1 MSIFL
6 FRSRAFVCGA
16 RRTLFVLLVAVVS
29 LSALAAAESY
39 LWLGLPVGFKNKE
52 YAFRSG
58 PAVALQKVQIQTVQ
72 PIQMEHVWLMPDWGV
87 WLSEFNTH
95 SVRAEADE
103 VVATPVALMR
113 LGLSDGP
120 SSRRITRLH
129 FERLKLVLAATT
141 LDLPAGDMEFSAD
154 ATLSR
159 VRINLE
165 GGVQIMFAPGDG
177 KLGLAVQT
185 ERLSLNALPALLFDN
200 VLAQGTID
208 EDGIVLNKIGASGDG
223 GAVSGALNVSLA
235 ADKAS
240 VTGDLEFKGLRIKN
254 LLDRAYPRHVLDGSL
269 NGNMKIKASAPTL
282 VGLKDAP
289 TQMSGNFTLK
299 AGSIDR
305 FGLLEGMR
313 RNDSGVVGG
322 GLVRYDVLN
331 GSFSGATG
339 AKASVSFSDLNNGAL
354 QGRGRFTVSPEGNL
368 SGAIGGSLRLP
379 NNDVVTH
386 NFALEGKVS
395 APVLVRH

>member
-6 FRSRAFVCGA
+6 FRSRELVWGA
-16 RRTLFVLLVAVVS
+16 RRTLIVLLVSAVS

-39 LWLGLPVGFKNKE
+39 LWLGLPAGFKAKE

-58 PAVALQKVQIQTVQ
+58 PAVELQKVQVQTVQ
-72 PIQMEHVWLMPDWGV
+72 PIQVGRVWLMQDWGS

-95 SVRAEADE
+95 SVSAEADE
-103 VVATPVALMR
+103 IVATPAALMR
-113 LGLSDGP
+113 LGLSVGP

-141 LDLPAGDMEFSAD
+141 LDIPAGDMEFSAD

-159 VRINLE
+159 IRVNLGE
-165 GGVQIMFAPGDG
+165 GVQVMLVPGNG
-177 KLGLAVQT
+177 KLGLAIQT
-185 ERLSLNALPALLFDN
+185 ERLSLKALPALLFDSA
-200 VLAQGTID
+200 LAQGYID
-208 EDGIVLNKIGASGDG
+208 DNEIVLNKIGANGDG
-223 GAVSGALNVSLA
+223 GAISGALKIALT
-235 ADKAS
+235 ADMAS
-240 VTGDLEFKGLRIKN
+240 VTGDLEFKGLRIKD
-254 LLDRAYPRHVLDGSL
+254 LLDRAYPRHVLDGLLS
-269 NGNMKIKASAPTL
+269 GNMKIKASAPTL

-289 TQMSGNFTLK
+289 TQLGGNFTLK

-322 GLVRYDVLN
+322 GLVRYDVFS

-339 AKASVSFSDLNNGAL
+339 AKASVSFGGLNNGAL

-368 SGAIGGSLRLP
+368 SGVIGGSLRLP

-386 NFALEGKVS
+386 NFVLEGKVS

>member
-6 FRSRAFVCGA
+6 FRSRAFVWSV
-16 RRTLFVLLVAVVS
+16 RRTLVVLLISAVS

-39 LWLGLPVGFKNKE
+39 LWLGLPAGFKAKE

-58 PAVALQKVQIQTVQ
+58 PAVELQKVQIQTVQ
-72 PIQMEHVWLMPDWGV
+72 PIQVGRVWLMPDWGA

-95 SVRAEADE
+95 AVRAEADE
-103 VVATPVALMR
+103 IVATPAALMR

-141 LDLPAGDMEFSAD
+141 LDIPAGDMEFSAD

-159 VRINLE
+159 IRVNLGE
-165 GGVQIMFAPGDG
+165 GVQVMFVPGNG
-177 KLGLAVQT
+177 KLGLAIQT
-185 ERLSLNALPALLFDN
+185 ERLSLKALPALLFDN
-200 VLAQGTID
+200 VLAQGVID
-208 EDGIVLNKIGASGDG
+208 DEGILLDKIGANGDG
-223 GAVSGALNVSLA
+223 GALSGMLKISLA

-240 VTGDLEFKGLRIKN
+240 LTGGLEFKGLRIKD
-254 LLDRAYPRHVLDGSL
+254 LLDRAYPRHVLDGLL
-269 NGNMKIKASAPTL
+269 NGNMKIKASAATL

-289 TQMSGNFTLK
+289 TQLGGDFTLK
-299 AGSIDR
+299 TGSIDR

-313 RNDSGVVGG
+313 KNDSGVVGG
-322 GLVRYDVLN
+322 GLVRYDVLT

-339 AKASVSFSDLNNGAL
+339 AKASVSFNDLNNGAL
-354 QGRGRFTVSPEGNL
+354 RGRGHFTVSPEGNL

-386 NFALEGKVS
+386 NFVLEGKVS